1 MKTQILTTIIFLL
14 TSIQAFA
21 TGETICSATT
31 LNSKV
36 DIYLLNSRMP
46 AAPVLSGHATIQT
59 VINDLPM
66 TVTYDAKA
74 YEMPGYW
81 SVGNELKMFFYKE
94 DYESVDFNA
103 YTLKVEMHFDEE
115 AMGFIGDFQIIHND
129 TLIDQ
134 GPLHCDLG

>member
-21 TGETICSATT
+21 TGETMCSAAT

-46 AAPVLSGHATIQT
+46 ASPVLSGNANVETI
-59 VINDLPM
+59 INNSPIKIA
-66 TVTYDAKA
+66 YDVKS

-94 DYESVDFNA
+94 DYESVDFKT

-115 AMGFIGDFQIIHND
+115 AMGFVGNFQIIHND

-134 GPLHCDLG
+134 GPIHCDLG